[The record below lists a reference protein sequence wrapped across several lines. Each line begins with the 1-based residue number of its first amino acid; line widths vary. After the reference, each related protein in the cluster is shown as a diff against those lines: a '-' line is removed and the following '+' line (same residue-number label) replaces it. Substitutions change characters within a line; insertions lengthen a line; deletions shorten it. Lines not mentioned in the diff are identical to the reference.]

1 MCVTDYFRKR
11 EREQSD
17 DDDDD
22 CDAMMMM
29 MTMTRKMMV
38 ANMMTMMCEAC
49 GESTVSVRK

>member
-1 MCVTDYFRKR
+1 MCVTEYFRKR